1 MMMVWWS
8 FMPPSSSFSLITIHC
23 EKVTTSLFWTIFL
36 CCTAHWIKLES
47 YCSKRQS
54 LVSSIVCLF
63 VWWTFMPPSS
73 SFSLITIHCE
83 KVTTSLF
90 WTIFLCCTAH
100 WIKPER
106 FCSKNKVLFLQLFV
120 CLFVCLFGWL
130 VIPHA
135 SLLVIQ
141 SNYHSVCESDDFS
154 ILNDFFV

>member
-1 MMMVWWS
+1 MRKWRLHYFERFFCVVLHIGSRQSGFVQKNHFCLFVCWS
-8 FMPPSSSFSLITIHC
+8 FMPPSLSFSQISIHC
-23 EKVTTSLFWTIFL
+23 K
-36 CCTAHWIKLES
+36 
-47 YCSKRQS
+47 
-54 LVSSIVCLF
+54 
-63 VWWTFMPPSS
+63 
-73 SFSLITIHCE
+73 

-106 FCSKNKVLFLQLFV
+106 FCSKNKVLFLPLFV

-141 SNYHSVCESDDFS
+141 SNYHSVCESEDFS